1 VRRELAF
8 AEITNVAGA
17 TNSAS
22 VALAVSPPPSLVL
35 SANRSGSVQL
45 TASTLAGINYVLQ
58 AATNLNPPVSWL
70 SVSTNAA
77 PADGLIVITNTMANP
92 EQFFRLLFP

>member
-1 VRRELAF
+1 
-8 AEITNVAGA
+8 
-17 TNSAS
+17 
-22 VALAVSPPPSLVL
+22 VL

-58 AATNLNPPVSWL
+58 AATNLNRPVSWL
-70 SVSTNAA
+70 SVSTNVA

-92 EQFFRLLFP
+92 GQFFRLLFP